1 LGPIRLLPGRKP
13 AHSSATC
20 TGVCPPYDLKEIA
33 EVLHESEPALIVLG
47 EATIERAVE
56 EATERAKK
64 QTKKEVRAQAK
75 EIEKA
80 IDEA

>member
-1 LGPIRLLPGRKP
+1 M
-13 AHSSATC
+13 S
-20 TGVCPPYDLKEIA
+20 PYDLKEIA
-33 EVLHESEPALIVLG
+33 EMLHESEAALIVLG
-47 EATIERAVE
+47 EATIGRAVE